1 MKQTR
6 FQDIVEWLLDNLFDI
21 ATIFVAGY
29 LVIYYQK
36 SPPTFDDIPF
46 ITTWILAVLG
56 LLAVSGL
63 WERNRRLYR
72 IEKSTNKL
80 MSIVQEQIVDKP
92 SALRFFE
99 NVPILDTF
107 FKNAHT
113 IDLMGVTLT
122 STLDKQA
129 SNIREAIKNG
139 AKVRIIVANPS
150 PKSLATKMATLRSE
164 EPHVHAYFKKKL
176 ASSFEVID
184 YLKRKHEDQLVNDGT
199 FDVHLV
205 DYAPSFGILSF
216 DFGQPNGIMFVE
228 IYSHG
233 SGYDTQISF
242 NLASKRDGKWFTY
255 FQNQFEDIWRNSIG
269 WKPE

>member
-1 MKQTR
+1 MKQSR
-6 FQDIVEWLLDNLFDI
+6 VQEFVEWLFDNVFDI
-21 ATIFVAGY
+21 VTILVAGF
-29 LVIYYQK
+29 LVIRYQIT
-36 SPPTFDDIPF
+36 PPTPADIPG
-46 ITTWILAVLG
+46 IATWILSVLG
-56 LLAVSGL
+56 LLAISGL

-80 MSIVQEQIVDKP
+80 LSTVQENIVDKP

-99 NVPILDTF
+99 NIPVLDTF
-107 FKNAHT
+107 FKSAHT

-139 AKVRIIVANPS
+139 AKVRVILANPS
-150 PKSLATKMATLRSE
+150 PKSLAMKMATLRSE

-184 YLKRKHEDQLVNDGT
+184 YLKRKHDDQSVSDGS

-205 DYAPSFGILSF
+205 NYAPSFGIVSF

-228 IYSHG
+228 IYSHV
-233 SGYDTQISF
+233 SGYDTQIAFSLT
-242 NLASKRDGKWFTY
+242 NKRDGKWFSY
-255 FQNQFEDIWRNSIG
+255 FQNQFEDIWRNSIA
-269 WKPE
+269 